1 MTEVARH
8 SAGTSA
14 LCYYSRVQTCPF

>member
-8 SAGTSA
+8 SDGTSA